1 MMNGPITN
9 LVLAGVL
16 LLIVA
21 PVAAQKG
28 MGDPAGIARQG
39 LQPEIVTFT
48 GTLKEVL
55 TGPCESTTGHY
66 VTGTHLII
74 ETEDGHELNV
84 HLGAAG
90 PLSELTSRLSLG
102 QTLSFEA
109 FQTDQ
114 MPEDAYVAKSVTV
127 GEDVVQ
133 LRDASLRPTWAG
145 SAFRGQGNRGRGR
158 GMRGL

>member
-90 PLSELTSRLSLG
+90 PLS
-102 QTLSFEA
+102 A